1 MINIVIVVV
10 NDNLMILIIGF
21 TCPPTIHFKFITKC
35 NSLFCYK
42 VRQNKVTDE
51 IVILRPSQYVI
62 ETLPPNFGAM
72 RYVDDDDGL
81 LFVTASITF
90 KKKILGKGN
99 LKEFVKN
106 VIGPGKVTLTTKVP
120 LTEDIRTD
128 K

>member
-21 TCPPTIHFKFITKC
+21 TCPTTIHFKFITKC

-42 VRQNKVTDE
+42 VRQNQVTDE

-62 ETLPPNFGAM
+62 ETLPPNFGD
-72 RYVDDDDGL
+72 DDDDGL

-90 KKKILGKGN
+90 NKKILGKGN
-99 LKEFVKN
+99 LREFHIKM
-106 VIGPGKVTLTTKVP
+106 
-120 LTEDIRTD
+120 
-128 K
+128 